1 MRIAL
6 VQMELPVLV
15 EIRAAVYAVFW
26 IYPRPVFIAFL
37 VQSRRG
43 CNVMIGMRLTVEV
56 SDKEEEV
63 RGG

>member
-15 EIRAAVYAVFW
+15 EIRAAMYAVSW
-26 IYPRPVFIAFL
+26 IYPRPVFAPFL
-37 VQSRRG
+37 QPRRG

-63 RGG
+63 REVK